1 MSHSS
6 RSHLTRAVQASPRDG
21 AFLRTFAGT
30 LVGLLVA
37 LALLVRVTDPLAAF
51 GTGLVP
57 PIVSADRDYKAALY
71 RARTPRPEVVLLGSS
86 RIKALRPA
94 CVSALTGRP
103 AFNFGVNAGVA
114 EDFVAIFRFM
124 RSRPG
129 FKVREIL
136 LGAEPEAF
144 TGDPSF
150 GRALAQSR
158 ALGPFVPEVGSD
170 PELLWSDLW
179 SQASALAAV
188 RSVWHYGFDRQKL
201 PQEELAPDGFQTR
214 PLWDDEI
221 RNGRFPQHS
230 AVLASSH
237 AVRSRYLGGNHLS
250 PGRLAQLHE
259 LLEEARA
266 AGVQVR
272 AFVPPVHPALSRD
285 AAGTALPGLT
295 AELVGYLRSAEREGL
310 IHYVETR
317 SLSDFHGDSTL
328 YYDAIHMTPD
338 NADRLLTAVYN
349 GRGRCAVQ

>member
-1 MSHSS
+1 MSQSS
-6 RSHLTRAVQASPRDG
+6 RSQLTRAVQASPRDG
-21 AFLRTFAGT
+21 AFLRTFACT
-30 LVGLLVA
+30 LLGLLVT
-37 LALLVRVTDPLAAF
+37 LALLVRLTDPLAAF

-71 RARTPRPEVVLLGSS
+71 RARTPLPEVVLLGSS
-86 RIKALRPA
+86 RIKTLRPD

-114 EDFVAIFRFM
+114 EDFLAIFRFM

-150 GRALAQSR
+150 GRSLGQSR
-158 ALGPFVPEVGSD
+158 ALGPFVSQVQSD
-170 PELLWSDLW
+170 PERLWSDLW

-188 RSVWHYGFDRQKL
+188 RSVWHYGFDSEKL
-201 PQEELAPDGFQTR
+201 PQEELEADGFQTR

-230 AVLASSH
+230 VVMASSH
-237 AVRSRYLGGNHLS
+237 AVRSRYLSGARLS
-250 PGRLAQLHE
+250 TGRLAQLHE
-259 LLEEARA
+259 LLVEAQA

-272 AFVPPVHPALSRD
+272 AFVPPIHPVLARD

-295 AELVGYLRSAEREGL
+295 AELVGYLRSAESEGL

-317 SLSDFHGDSTL
+317 SLTDFQGDSTL
-328 YYDAIHMTPD
+328 YYDAVHMTPG
-338 NADRLLTAVYN
+338 NADRLLTAVYD